1 MTTPPDPDIPNSPPT
16 PAGPNTKA
24 GRQQPPRPGNDAG
37 ADELV
42 ADIEVTRAEL
52 GDTIDAL
59 GEKFDVKAQTQHGL
73 HDARQRVTAQARTA
87 RERGSEA
94 LVQVKEATTDAQGDL
109 TRQARVAAFAAAALV
124 AVVAVVTLR
133 RRSR

>member
-1 MTTPPDPDIPNSPPT
+1 MTTPPDPDTPSGLPT
-16 PAGPNTKA
+16 PTGPDTPA

-52 GDTIDAL
+52 GDTVEAL
-59 GEKFDVKAQTQHGL
+59 SEKFDVKAQTRRGVD
-73 HDARQRVTAQARTA
+73 DARRRATEQARAA
-87 RERGSEA
+87 RQRGSEA
-94 LVQVKEATTDAQGDL
+94 LTQVRQAATDTQGDL

-124 AVVAVVTLR
+124 AAAVVVTLR